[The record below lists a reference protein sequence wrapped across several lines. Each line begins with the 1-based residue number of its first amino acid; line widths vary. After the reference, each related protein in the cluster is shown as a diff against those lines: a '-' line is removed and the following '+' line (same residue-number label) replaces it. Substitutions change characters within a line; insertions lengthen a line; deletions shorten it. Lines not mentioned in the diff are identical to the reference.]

1 MEYTGKRV
9 DGHFMKGFEIV
20 ADIVFYILSIYVDIR
35 YIKLFLRPKGNS
47 SVNTKLLCAVGF
59 IVNWFVYQWIPIT
72 FLLTLS
78 AFGAVL
84 LFAILECKGNI
95 LEKML
100 IVALKMAVGAAIEGG
115 VWRLLVWLN
124 GENIN
129 EALGNLMSQL
139 LLLIFVVTLER
150 CISKDKEMRLPWGSY
165 FNMLLVSIGGA
176 TLSEILTDTVG
187 ISNKLAMLG
196 LCIICVMNIG
206 TYYMYEKVSDA
217 YKEKMKKTVLEN
229 QIVMYQNQFEIIH
242 EARQDMKQ
250 LRHDMKNHF
259 MLIEGYLQKGKYAE
273 AQEYIEQFAERTSS
287 AKEYVN
293 TGNDELDS
301 ILNYKLG
308 RADNLNCK
316 ADVKIEVP
324 RERFMSDFDLNM
336 LLSNLLDNALEAI
349 EKAEERVLTVRIK
362 YIKRILYISVY
373 NSYNGHVKKKGNKLL
388 TTKVK
393 KEEHGIGMTSIQS
406 IVDKYQGEMTIQ
418 TSEDMFKTDIIMYV

>member
-84 LFAILECKGNI
+84 FVAILEYKGN
-95 LEKML
+95 LFEKML
-100 IVALKMAVGAAIEGG
+100 VVALKMAVGVAIEG
-115 VWRLLVWLN
+115 VIWRLLVWLN

-139 LLLIFVVTLER
+139 FLLIFVVTLEK
-150 CISKDKEMRLPWGSY
+150 CISKDKEMRLSWGSY
-165 FNMLLVSIGGA
+165 INMLLVSIGGA
-176 TLSEILTDTVG
+176 TLSEILIDTVG
-187 ISNKLAMLG
+187 IANKLAMLG

-206 TYYMYEKVSDA
+206 TYYMYEKVSEA
-217 YKEKMKKTVLEN
+217 YQEKMQKAVLEN

-242 EARQDMKQ
+242 EARQDIKQ

-259 MLIEGYLQKGKYAE
+259 LLIEGYLKKGKYAE
-273 AQEYIEQFAERTSS
+273 AQEYIGQLAEKTASS
-287 AKEYVN
+287 KEYVN

-308 RADNLNCK
+308 RANNLNCK
-316 ADVKIEVP
+316 LDVKVEVP

-336 LLSNLLDNALEAI
+336 LLSNLMDNALEAI

-362 YIKRILYISVY
+362 YIKRMLYMSVY
-373 NSYNGHVKKKGNKLL
+373 NSYNGDVKREGNKLL
-388 TTKVK
+388 TTKAK
-393 KEEHGIGMTSIQS
+393 KEEHGIGMTSIQH

>member
-1 MEYTGKRV
+1 MNV
-9 DGHFMKGFEIV
+9 FEIG
-20 ADIVFYILSIYVDIR
+20 ADIIFYILGIYVDIQ
-35 YIKLFLRPKGNS
+35 YIKLFLKPKGNRS
-47 SVNTKLLCAVGF
+47 INTKLLCAVGF

-84 LFAILECKGNI
+84 VVAILEYKGNLI
-95 LEKML
+95 EKML
-100 IVALKMAVGAAIEGG
+100 VVALKMAVGVAIEGV

-129 EALGNLMSQL
+129 ETLGNLMSQL

-150 CISKDKEMRLPWGSY
+150 CISKDKEMRLSWGSY

-176 TLSEILTDTVG
+176 TLSEILIDTVG
-187 ISNKLAMLG
+187 ISNRLAMLG

-206 TYYMYEKVSDA
+206 TYYMYENVSEA
-217 YKEKMKKTVLEN
+217 YQEKMKKTVLEN
-229 QIVMYQNQFEIIH
+229 QIVMYQNQFEMIY

-259 MLIEGYLQKGKYAE
+259 LLIEGYLQKGKYAE
-273 AQEYIEQFAERTSS
+273 AQEYIGQLAEKAIST
-287 AKEYVN
+287 KEYVN

-308 RADNLNCK
+308 RVNNLNCK

-324 RERFMSDFDLNM
+324 MERFMSDFDLNM
-336 LLSNLLDNALEAI
+336 LLSNLMDNAIEAI
-349 EKAEERVLTVRIK
+349 EKTEERVLTVRIK
-362 YIKRILYISVY
+362 YAKRMLYISVY
-373 NSYNGHVKKKGNKLL
+373 NSYNGNVKKEGNKLL
-388 TTKVK
+388 TTKTK
-393 KEEHGIGMTSIQS
+393 KEEHGIGMTSIQR

-418 TSEDMFKTDIIMYV
+418 MTEDMFKIDIIMYV

>member
-1 MEYTGKRV
+1 MNV
-9 DGHFMKGFEIV
+9 FEIV
-20 ADIVFYILSIYVDIR
+20 ADIIFYILGIYVDIR

-47 SVNTKLLCAVGF
+47 SINTKLLCAVGF
-59 IVNWFVYQWIPIT
+59 AVNWLVYQFVPIT
-72 FLLTLS
+72 FLLTVS
-78 AFGAVL
+78 AFGAIL
-84 LFAILECKGNI
+84 LVAILEYKGNI
-95 LEKML
+95 VEKML
-100 IVALKMAVGAAIEGG
+100 VVALRMAVGAAIEGG

-124 GENIN
+124 GENVN
-129 EALGNLMSQL
+129 EALGNMMSQL
-139 LLLIFVVTLER
+139 LLLIVAVTLER
-150 CISKDKEMRLPWGSY
+150 CISADKEMRLSWGSY
-165 FNMLLVSIGGA
+165 VNMLLVSIGGVS
-176 TLSEILTDTVG
+176 LSNILTDTVG
-187 ISNKLAMLG
+187 ISNRLAMLG

-217 YKEKMKKTVLEN
+217 YKEKMQKTVLEN

-259 MLIEGYLQKGKYAE
+259 LLIEGYLQKGKYAE
-273 AQEYIEQFAERTSS
+273 AQEYIGQLAEKTASS
-287 AKEYVN
+287 KEYVN
-293 TGNDELDS
+293 TGNDELNS

-349 EKAEERVLTVRIK
+349 EKTEERVLTVRIK
-362 YIKRILYISVY
+362 YAKRMLYISVY
-373 NSYNGHVKKKGNKLL
+373 NSYNGNVKKEGNKLL
-388 TTKVK
+388 TTKAK
-393 KEEHGIGMTSIQS
+393 KEEHGIGMTSIQR

-418 TSEDMFKTDIIMYV
+418 TAEDMFKTDIIMYV

>member
-84 LFAILECKGNI
+84 FVAILEYKGN
-95 LEKML
+95 LFEKML
-100 IVALKMAVGAAIEGG
+100 VVALKMAVGVAIEG
-115 VWRLLVWLN
+115 VIWRLLVWLN

-139 LLLIFVVTLER
+139 FLLIFVVTLEK
-150 CISKDKEMRLPWGSY
+150 CISKDKEMRLSWGSY
-165 FNMLLVSIGGA
+165 INMLLVSIGGA
-176 TLSEILTDTVG
+176 TLSEILIDTVG
-187 ISNKLAMLG
+187 IANKLAMLG

-206 TYYMYEKVSDA
+206 TYYMYEKVSEA
-217 YKEKMKKTVLEN
+217 YQEKMQKAVLEN

-242 EARQDMKQ
+242 EARQDIKQ

-259 MLIEGYLQKGKYAE
+259 LLIEGYLKKGKYAE
-273 AQEYIEQFAERTSS
+273 AQEYIGQLAEKTSS
-287 AKEYVN
+287 SKEYVN
-293 TGNDELDS
+293 IGNDELDS

-308 RADNLNCK
+308 RANNLNCK
-316 ADVKIEVP
+316 VDVKIEVP
-324 RERFMSDFDLNM
+324 KERFMSDFDLNM
-336 LLSNLLDNALEAI
+336 LLSNLMDNALEAI
-349 EKAEERVLTVRIK
+349 EKTEERVLTVRIK
-362 YIKRILYISVY
+362 YIKRMLYMSVY
-373 NSYNGHVKKKGNKLL
+373 NSYNGDVKREGNKLL
-388 TTKVK
+388 TTKAK
-393 KEEHGIGMTSIQS
+393 KEEHGIGMTSIQH

>member
-84 LFAILECKGNI
+84 FVAILEYKGN
-95 LEKML
+95 LFEKML
-100 IVALKMAVGAAIEGG
+100 VVALKMAVGVAIEG
-115 VWRLLVWLN
+115 VIWRLLVWLN

-139 LLLIFVVTLER
+139 FLLIFVVTLEK
-150 CISKDKEMRLPWGSY
+150 CISKDKEMRLSWGSY
-165 FNMLLVSIGGA
+165 INMLLVSIGGA
-176 TLSEILTDTVG
+176 TLSEILIDTVG
-187 ISNKLAMLG
+187 IANKLAMLG

-206 TYYMYEKVSDA
+206 TYYMYEKVSEA
-217 YKEKMKKTVLEN
+217 YQEKMQKAVLEN

-242 EARQDMKQ
+242 EARQDIKQ

-259 MLIEGYLQKGKYAE
+259 LLIEGYLKKGKYAE
-273 AQEYIEQFAERTSS
+273 AQEYIGQLAEKTASS
-287 AKEYVN
+287 KEYVN

-308 RADNLNCK
+308 RANNLNCK
-316 ADVKIEVP
+316 LDVKVEVP

-336 LLSNLLDNALEAI
+336 LLSNLMDNALEAI

-362 YIKRILYISVY
+362 YIKRMLYMSVY
-373 NSYNGHVKKKGNKLL
+373 NSYNGDVKREGNKLL
-388 TTKVK
+388 TTKAK
-393 KEEHGIGMTSIQS
+393 KEEHGIGMTSIQH
-406 IVDKYQGEMTIQ
+406 IVDKYQGEMTIK
-418 TSEDMFKTDIIMYV
+418 TAEDMFKTDIIMYV

>member
-1 MEYTGKRV
+1 MNV
-9 DGHFMKGFEIV
+9 FEIV
-20 ADIVFYILSIYVDIR
+20 ADIIFYILGIYVEIR
-35 YIKLFLRPKGNS
+35 YIKLFLRPKGNG
-47 SVNTKLLCAVGF
+47 SVKTKLLCGVGF
-59 IVNWFVYQWIPIT
+59 ALNWLIYQWIPIT

-100 IVALKMAVGAAIEGG
+100 IVALKMAVGVAIEGV

-150 CISKDKEMRLPWGSY
+150 CLSKEKEMRLPWGSY

-176 TLSEILTDTVG
+176 TLSEILIDTVG
-187 ISNKLAMLG
+187 ISNKLAMFG

-217 YKEKMKKTVLEN
+217 YQEKMQKTVLEN
-229 QIVMYQNQFEIIH
+229 QLVMYQNQFEIIH

-259 MLIEGYLQKGKYAE
+259 LLVEGYLEKGKYAE
-273 AQEYIEQFAERTSS
+273 AQEYIGQLVEKTASV
-287 AKEYVN
+287 KEYVN

-308 RADNLNCK
+308 RADNLNGK
-316 ADVKIEVP
+316 VDVKIEVP

-393 KEEHGIGMTSIQS
+393 KEEHGIGMTSIRS

>member
-1 MEYTGKRV
+1 MN
-9 DGHFMKGFEIV
+9 GFELI
-20 ADIVFYILSIYVDIR
+20 ADMIFYILGIYVEIR
-35 YIKLFLRPKGNS
+35 YIKLFLRSKENS
-47 SVNTKLLCAVGF
+47 SINTKLLCAVGF
-59 IVNWFVYQWIPIT
+59 AVNWLVYQFIPISL
-72 FLLTLS
+72 LLTIS

-84 LFAILECKGNI
+84 LVAILEYKGN
-95 LEKML
+95 LFEKML
-100 IVALKMAVGAAIEGG
+100 VVALKMAVGVAIEG
-115 VWRLLVWLN
+115 VIWRLLVWLN

-150 CISKDKEMRLPWGSY
+150 CISKDKEMRLSWGSY
-165 FNMLLVSIGGA
+165 INMILVSIGGA
-176 TLSEILTDTVG
+176 TLSEILIDTVG
-187 ISNKLAMLG
+187 ISNKLATLG

-206 TYYMYEKVSDA
+206 TYYMYEKVSEA
-217 YKEKMKKTVLEN
+217 YQEKMKKTVLEN

-259 MLIEGYLQKGKYAE
+259 LLIEGYLQKGKYAE
-273 AQEYIEQFAERTSS
+273 AQEYIGQLAEKTSS
-287 AKEYVN
+287 VKEYVN

-308 RADNLNCK
+308 RANNLNCK

-336 LLSNLLDNALEAI
+336 LLSNLMDNALEAI
-349 EKAEERVLTVRIK
+349 EKTEEKVLTVRIK
-362 YIKRILYISVY
+362 YIKRMLYISVY
-373 NSYNGHVKKKGNKLL
+373 NSYNGNVKKEGNKLL

-393 KEEHGIGMTSIQS
+393 KEEHGIGMTCIQS
-406 IVDKYQGEMTIQ
+406 IVDKYHGEMTIQ
-418 TSEDMFKTDIIMYV
+418 TAEDMFKTDIIMYV

>member
-1 MEYTGKRV
+1 MY
-9 DGHFMKGFEIV
+9 GFELI
-20 ADIVFYILSIYVDIR
+20 ADMIFYILGIYVEIR
-35 YIKLFLRPKGNS
+35 YIKLFLRSKENGS
-47 SVNTKLLCAVGF
+47 INTKLLCAVGF
-59 IVNWFVYQWIPIT
+59 AVNWLVYQFIPISL
-72 FLLTLS
+72 LLTIS

-84 LFAILECKGNI
+84 LVAILEYKGN
-95 LEKML
+95 LFEKML
-100 IVALKMAVGAAIEGG
+100 VVALKMAVGVAIEG
-115 VWRLLVWLN
+115 VIWRLLVWLN

-150 CISKDKEMRLPWGSY
+150 CISKDKEMRLSWGSY
-165 FNMLLVSIGGA
+165 INMILVSIGGA
-176 TLSEILTDTVG
+176 TLSEILIDTVG
-187 ISNKLAMLG
+187 ISNRLATLG

-206 TYYMYEKVSDA
+206 TYYMYEKVSEA
-217 YKEKMKKTVLEN
+217 YQEKMKKTVLEN

-242 EARQDMKQ
+242 EARQDIKQ

-259 MLIEGYLQKGKYAE
+259 LLIEGYLQKGKYAE
-273 AQEYIEQFAERTSS
+273 AQEYIGQLAEKTAS

-308 RADNLNCK
+308 RANNLNCK

-336 LLSNLLDNALEAI
+336 LLSNLMDNVLEAI
-349 EKAEERVLTVRIK
+349 EKTEEKVLTVRIK
-362 YIKRILYISVY
+362 YIKRMLYISVY
-373 NSYNGHVKKKGNKLL
+373 NSYNGNVKKEGNKLL

-393 KEEHGIGMTSIQS
+393 KEEHGIGMTCIQS
-406 IVDKYQGEMTIQ
+406 IVDKYHGEMTIQ
-418 TSEDMFKTDIIMYV
+418 TAEDMFKTDIIMYV

>member
-1 MEYTGKRV
+1 M
-9 DGHFMKGFEIV
+9 DGFELI
-20 ADIVFYILSIYVDIR
+20 ADIIFYILGVYVDIR
-35 YIKLFLRPKGNS
+35 YIKLFLKPKGNS
-47 SVNTKLLCAVGF
+47 SVNTKLLCAIGF
-59 IVNWFVYQWIPIT
+59 IVNWFIYQWIPIT

-84 LFAILECKGNI
+84 VVAILEYKGNLI
-95 LEKML
+95 EKML
-100 IVALKMAVGAAIEGG
+100 VVALKMAVGAAIEGG
-115 VWRLLVWLN
+115 IWWLLVWLN
-124 GENIN
+124 GDNVN
-129 EALGNLMSQL
+129 GALGSLLSNL
-139 LLLIFVVTLER
+139 LLLFIAVTLER
-150 CISKDKEMRLPWGSY
+150 CISVDKEIRLPVGSY

-176 TLSEILTDTVG
+176 VLAEILTD
-187 ISNKLAMLG
+187 ISGVPNIWVNFG

-206 TYYMYEKVSDA
+206 TYYMYEKVSEA
-217 YKEKMKKTVLEN
+217 YQEKIQKTVLEN

-273 AQEYIEQFAERTSS
+273 AQEYIGQLAERTSS

-308 RADNLNCK
+308 RANSLNCK
-316 ADVKIEVP
+316 VDVKIEVP

-336 LLSNLLDNALEAI
+336 LLSNLMDNALEAI
-349 EKAEERVLTVRIK
+349 EKTDERVLTVRIK
-362 YIKRILYISVY
+362 YIKRMLYISVY
-373 NSYNGHVKKKGNKLL
+373 NSYNGDVKKKGNKLL

-393 KEEHGIGMTSIQS
+393 KEEHGIGMTSIQR
-406 IVDKYQGEMTIQ
+406 IVDKYQGEKTIQ
-418 TSEDMFKTDIIMYV
+418 TVEDMFKTDIIMYV

>member
-1 MEYTGKRV
+1 MEYTEKRV

-84 LFAILECKGNI
+84 FVAILEYKGN
-95 LEKML
+95 LFEKML
-100 IVALKMAVGAAIEGG
+100 VVALKMAVGVAIEG
-115 VWRLLVWLN
+115 VIWRLLVWLN

-139 LLLIFVVTLER
+139 FLLIFVVTLEK
-150 CISKDKEMRLPWGSY
+150 CISKDKEMRLSWGSY
-165 FNMLLVSIGGA
+165 INMLLVSIGGA
-176 TLSEILTDTVG
+176 TLSEILIDTVG
-187 ISNKLAMLG
+187 IANKLAMLG

-206 TYYMYEKVSDA
+206 TYYMYEKVSEA
-217 YKEKMKKTVLEN
+217 YQEKMQKAVLEN

-242 EARQDMKQ
+242 EARQDIKQ

-259 MLIEGYLQKGKYAE
+259 LLVEGYLQKGKYAE
-273 AQEYIEQFAERTSS
+273 AQKYIEQLAEKTAS

-301 ILNYKLG
+301 ILNYKLA
-308 RADNLNCK
+308 RADNLNSK
-316 ADVKIEVP
+316 VDVTIEVP

-336 LLSNLLDNALEAI
+336 LLSNLMDNALEAI

-362 YIKRILYISVY
+362 YIKRMLYMSVY
-373 NSYNGHVKKKGNKLL
+373 NSYNGDVKREGNKLL
-388 TTKVK
+388 TTKAK
-393 KEEHGIGMTSIQS
+393 KEEHGIGMTSIQH

>member
-1 MEYTGKRV
+1 M
-9 DGHFMKGFEIV
+9 DGFELI
-20 ADIVFYILSIYVDIR
+20 ADIIFYILGIYVDIR
-35 YIKLFLRPKGNS
+35 YIKLFLRPKGHS

-72 FLLTLS
+72 LLLMFS

-84 LFAILECKGNI
+84 FVAILEYKGN
-95 LEKML
+95 LFEKL
-100 IVALKMAVGAAIEGG
+100 LVVALKMAVGVAIEGG
-115 VWRLLVWLN
+115 VWRVLVWLN

-129 EALGNLMSQL
+129 ETLGNLMSQL
-139 LLLIFVVTLER
+139 LLLILVVTLER
-150 CISKDKEMRLPWGSY
+150 CISMDKEIRLSLGSY
-165 FNMLLVSIGGA
+165 FNMILVSIGGIV
-176 TLSEILTDTVG
+176 LSEILIDTVG
-187 ISNKLAMLG
+187 ISNKLVMLG
-196 LCIICVMNIG
+196 LCIVCIMNIG
-206 TYYMYEKVSDA
+206 TYYMYEKVYDA

-259 MLIEGYLQKGKYAE
+259 LLLEGYLQKGKYAE
-273 AQEYIEQFAERTSS
+273 AQEYIGQLAEKTASS
-287 AKEYVN
+287 KEYVN

-349 EKAEERVLTVRIK
+349 EKTEERVLTVRIK
-362 YIKRILYISVY
+362 YAKRMLYISVY
-373 NSYNGHVKKKGNKLL
+373 NSYNGNVKKEGNKLL
-388 TTKVK
+388 TTKAK
-393 KEEHGIGMTSIQS
+393 KEEHGIGMTSIQR

-418 TSEDMFKTDIIMYV
+418 TAEDMFKTDIIMYV